1 MLKEFLTNIAN
12 AFRSA
17 LGTTE
22 TINAQDFAD
31 KVNEVFEAGKAQGG
45 GDAQMLID
53 KMAIRDFAWQNEAFP
68 EGYELVLNFKK
79 TNGNNNTHSLNAVLY
94 GTTGIK
100 TVTLICE
107 ESGTIPMG
115 QFVRASSVEV
125 VDITNF
131 KRIPTEISYMA
142 MANTKLVSILGELDM
157 SRCTK
162 ATHPFNT
169 TTALEEIRFKEGTI
183 GISLDFHW
191 STKLSAESYD
201 SIIKGHSKEV
211 SVTLTLPAEA
221 TVRSVYDAKNGAG
234 AWDAI
239 TAEYS
244 NVTIEYK

>member
-1 MLKEFLTNIAN
+1 MSIVTEIERLQTAKKDIKSAIEEKGVTVGDGNIDTYAEKIGEIT
-12 AFRSA
+12 A
-17 LGTTE
+17 
-22 TINAQDFAD
+22 
-31 KVNEVFEAGKAQGG
+31 GG

-53 KMAIRDFAWQNEAFP
+53 NMAIRDFIWQNVAFP

-107 ESGTIPMG
+107 ESGTIMMG

-157 SRCTK
+157 SSCTK
-162 ATHPFNT
+162 ANGSFNGTTALKDIAFKKETISIALSFANCSLLSDTSIQSIIDGLADLTGGTAQKLELHST
-169 TTALEEIRFKEGTI
+169 TTANLTPEQILQI
-183 GISLDFHW
+183 
-191 STKLSAESYD
+191 AE
-201 SIIKGHSKEV
+201 
-211 SVTLTLPAEA
+211 
-221 TVRSVYDAKNGAG
+221 KN
-234 AWDAI
+234 W
-239 TAEYS
+239 TTE
-244 NVTIEYK
+244 